1 MSKRKPIR
9 FPLIGFLLL
18 LACALALT
26 GCALFG
32 PSVEKARE
40 IAALREGEAAAA
52 VEAYAK
58 AAKDLEDVVARYEAA
73 VQAGDKSAA
82 EALAVAVRE
91 AVARYQSAKDVAE
104 SSRNLFNAAAEDLK
118 KAQSTSDYIGTVF
131 GWVLAGIGG
140 LFGAGGLF
148 GRAKA
153 KEALGG
159 VTNALEKVKN
169 ADGDVW
175 PAAKADMQ
183 ATLSTG
189 ALRLIDKVRP
199 R

>member
-1 MSKRKPIR
+1 MNKRKPVR
-9 FPLIGFLLL
+9 FPLIGFCLL
-18 LACALALT
+18 LACALTLP

-40 IAALREGEAAAA
+40 IAQLREGEAAAA

-58 AAKDLEDVVARYEAA
+58 AAKDLEEVVAKYEAA
-73 VQAGDKSAA
+73 VQSGDKSAA

-91 AVARYQSAKDVAE
+91 AIARYQSAEKVAE
-104 SSRNLFNAAAEDLK
+104 ASRNLFNAAADDFK
-118 KAQSTSDYIGTVF
+118 KAQSTSDYVGTVF

-153 KEALGG
+153 REALGG

-183 ATLSTG
+183 ATLSTA
-189 ALRLIDKVRP
+189 ALKLIEKVRP
-199 R
+199 